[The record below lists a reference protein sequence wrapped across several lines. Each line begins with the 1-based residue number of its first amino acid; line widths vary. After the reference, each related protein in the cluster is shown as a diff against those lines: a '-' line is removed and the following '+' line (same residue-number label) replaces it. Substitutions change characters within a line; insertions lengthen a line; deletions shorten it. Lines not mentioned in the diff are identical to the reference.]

1 MITLLVAVQVSLF
14 GARLHREEEPPEVR
28 AAEHLV
34 LLHRELEPPAPKGAR
49 TLEQALALAADLRAL
64 IEAGASFEE
73 ALGQRSEAQEG
84 ARADVL
90 GSFVP
95 GVLEPPLDRFLF
107 AAETAA
113 LSPPLDAP
121 SGVHLLRRVPARV
134 GVRQILIDQRGDAG
148 RVQAEELLA
157 QLRDGAGFDALAA
170 EHSGDP
176 VSRGH
181 AGAYSIFERGPRDS
195 LLKRA
200 AFEAELG
207 QLIGPL
213 ESPLG
218 WHVLQAVDPSEIPAT
233 LAPTRFIRLRALLIA
248 HDSSPEPLRFEGR
261 SEEAA
266 RALALD
272 LHARIQAGESMQELA
287 RRWND
292 DPGGRERGGD
302 VGWVHRGTPGL
313 PFWMLGVWRQP
324 VGWLSEVI
332 VTPAGFVLLRR
343 DL

>member
-1 MITLLVAVQVSLF
+1 MIALLLAVQVSLF
-14 GARLHREEEPPEVR
+14 GARLHREEEPPELR
-28 AAEHLV
+28 AAQHLL
-34 LLHRELEPPAPKGAR
+34 LLHQEVEPAGLRTAR
-49 TLEQALALAADLRAL
+49 TREQALALAAELRASV
-64 IEAGASFEE
+64 EAGASFEE
-73 ALGQRSEAQEG
+73 VLAERSEARSAASMG
-84 ARADVL
+84 VL

-107 AAETAA
+107 GAEMGA
-113 LSPPLDAP
+113 LSPPLDAK
-121 SGVHLLRRVPARV
+121 SGVHLVRRVPARV
-134 GVRQILIDQRGDAG
+134 GVRQILIDRSGDAG
-148 RVQAEELLA
+148 RLLAQELLA
-157 QLRDGAGFDALAA
+157 RLRGGASFEALAA

-176 VSRGH
+176 VSRARG
-181 AGAYSIFERGPRDS
+181 GAYSIFERGPRDS

-218 WHVLQAVDPSEIPAT
+218 WHLLQAVEPSEIPAE
-233 LAPTRFIRLRALLIA
+233 LAQTRFIRLRALLIA
-248 HDSSPEPLRFEGR
+248 HESSREPLRFEGR

-272 LHARIQAGESMQELA
+272 LHARIRAGESMPDLA
-287 RRWND
+287 RQWND
-292 DPGGRERGGD
+292 DPGGRDRCGD

-313 PFWMLGVWRQP
+313 PAWLTSAWRQP

-343 DL
+343 EA